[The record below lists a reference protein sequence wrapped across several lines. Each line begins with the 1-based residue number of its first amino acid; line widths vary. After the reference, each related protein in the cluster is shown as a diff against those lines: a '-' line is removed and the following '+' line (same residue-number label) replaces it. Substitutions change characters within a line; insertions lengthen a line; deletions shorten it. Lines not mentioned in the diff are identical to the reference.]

1 MLTVP
6 EKAAPTRDEA
16 IAAMLLKAEVEAFNA
31 AYSTALDEQRLAD
44 WAEFFTPDGFYIII
58 SRENHDRGLP
68 VGLIYCENQGM
79 IRDRAF
85 ALEKTAMFAPRYLRH
100 MVGNVAVEPEDA
112 DGLIVARANY
122 VVYQVLFDRPDA
134 TIHQV
139 GRYEDVFQ
147 RTPQGLRL
155 MKRVCVYDSLLID
168 NALCIPV

>member
-6 EKAAPTRDEA
+6 DKKVPTQDEA
-16 IAAMLLKAEVEAFNA
+16 IAAMLLKAEVEAFNT
-31 AYSTALDEQRLAD
+31 AYSSSLDEQRLSD
-44 WAEFFTPDGFYIII
+44 WAELFTPDGFYIII

-100 MVGNVAVEPEDA
+100 MVGNVAVESEDA

-122 VVYQVLFDRPDA
+122 VVFQVLFDRPDA

-147 RTPQGLRL
+147 RTPEGLKL
-155 MKRVCVYDSLLID
+155 KKRVCVYDSLLID

>member
-6 EKAAPTRDEA
+6 DKKVPTQDQA
-16 IAAMLLKAEVEAFNA
+16 IAAMLLKAEVEAFNT
-31 AYSTALDEQRLAD
+31 AYSAALDEQRLSD
-44 WAEFFTPDGFYIII
+44 WAELFTPDGFYIII

-122 VVYQVLFDRPDA
+122 VVFQVLFDRPDA

-147 RTPQGLRL
+147 RTPGGLRL
-155 MKRVCVYDSLLID
+155 KKRVCVYDSLLID